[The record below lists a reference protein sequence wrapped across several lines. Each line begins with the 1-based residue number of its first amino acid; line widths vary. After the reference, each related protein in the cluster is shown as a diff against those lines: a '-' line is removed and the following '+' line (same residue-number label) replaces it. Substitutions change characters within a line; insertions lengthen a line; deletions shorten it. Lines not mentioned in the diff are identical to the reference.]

1 MFTDEKSNNLFQTGV
16 ILGRITQISIDRG
29 IVLSDSGMG
38 LVDFLDL
45 LQEEIKKLSLKES
58 LAKKILDEI
67 GNLSESIHGYTK
79 GERIEPDDARV
90 MVSFVS
96 RWTDLIYDELSRQS
110 HGQENIVN
118 AQDECNDERMTRN
131 GKTKQTKKTKGT
143 NIPK

>member
-96 RWTDLIYDELSRQS
+96 RWTDMIYD
-110 HGQENIVN
+110 
-118 AQDECNDERMTRN
+118 
-131 GKTKQTKKTKGT
+131 
-143 NIPK
+143 